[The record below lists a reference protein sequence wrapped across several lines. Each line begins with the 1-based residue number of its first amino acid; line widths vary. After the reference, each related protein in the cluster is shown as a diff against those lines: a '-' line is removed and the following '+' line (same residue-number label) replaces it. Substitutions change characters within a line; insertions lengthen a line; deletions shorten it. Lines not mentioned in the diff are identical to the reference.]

1 MAVDMFLKIK
11 GIEGESKDSKHGGE
25 IQITGWSWEAAQT
38 GTSGSG
44 TGAGAGKV
52 EHQDIEIRKLV
63 DRSSPTLYKFCC
75 RGEHIASADLTVRKA
90 GGDAL
95 EYLIIHLEDLLITS
109 FRLGGEPKADQVE
122 EVLRINFS
130 RAAIHYTPQDEK
142 GLGGAKVS
150 GGWDLQ
156 QNVEFTGG

>member
-1 MAVDMFLKIK
+1 MAVDMFLRIEGIK
-11 GIEGESKDSKHGGE
+11 GESKDSKHADE
-25 IQITGWSWEAAQT
+25 IQVTGWSWEAAQT
-38 GTSGSG
+38 GTSGKG

-52 EHQDIEIRKLV
+52 EHQDIEIRKLA
-63 DRSSPTLYKFCC
+63 DRSSPTLYKACC
-75 RGEHIASADLTVRKA
+75 KGEHIKSADLTVRKA

-109 FRLGGEPKADQVE
+109 FKLGGEPTNDQIE

-156 QNVEFTGG
+156 TNQPFDG